1 MGADPCSVGELGT
14 AVALTPSLGTTRCRP
29 CRCLAA
35 CDADVWL
42 CAVGSKDAVVPG
54 PCSLPQKGRSRMSR
68 QSRTELLKTAVV
80 DRAIRA
86 PSNERNRET
95 GPTSDIQ
102 VRHADLADHG
112 RLHAAPRRHRI
123 TLPPGPDRRLPVP
136 CCSKQICNRP
146 SSIRFHRTGHG
157 KVVLGP
163 LLSCVIQS
171 GARYPG
177 RSHHNSRT

>member
-1 MGADPCSVGELGT
+1 
-14 AVALTPSLGTTRCRP
+14 
-29 CRCLAA
+29 
-35 CDADVWL
+35 
-42 CAVGSKDAVVPG
+42 
-54 PCSLPQKGRSRMSR
+54 MSW

-95 GPTSDIQ
+95 GPTAEIQ

-123 TLPPGPDRRLPVP
+123 VLPPGSDRRLLGP

-163 LLSCVIQS
+163 LCHLSF
-171 GARYPG
+171 G
-177 RSHHNSRT
+177 RSCERTLELRRT